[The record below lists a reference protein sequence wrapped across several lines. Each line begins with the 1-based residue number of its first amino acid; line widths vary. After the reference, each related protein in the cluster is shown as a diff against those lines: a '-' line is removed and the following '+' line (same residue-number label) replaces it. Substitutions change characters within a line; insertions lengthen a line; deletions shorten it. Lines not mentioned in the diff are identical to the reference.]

1 MKCPEPYMDLIIQH
15 NKYVVN
21 NGQMMHSDLS
31 APIVDI
37 QLLNFRFDI
46 DRIQKRNE
54 SIDPSPRP

>member
-1 MKCPEPYMDLIIQH
+1 MKCPEHYMDLIIQH
-15 NKYVVN
+15 NKYVVH

-54 SIDPSPRP
+54 SVDPSPRH